1 MDSAE
6 QCVDDLRRVC
16 KKSYVLG
23 GPVTSKSGR
32 DKCRQDLRDAGVWG
46 RDRSKV
52 CKDDPEAC
60 NHEGCAD
67 RSERGDF
74 AQLVAEAAPEMATTS
89 SLAMGMMKSK
99 MADLQS
105 RKNAML
111 GRSSGGKRVKR
122 TRRRR
127 KTVSVTRAKRGKR
140 GQRRMRRGKRTRKIR
155 RKRRT

>member
-1 MDSAE
+1 MDTTE
-6 QCVDDLRRVC
+6 QCLDDMRRVC

-32 DKCRQDLRDAGVWG
+32 DKCKQDLRDAGVWG
-46 RDRSKV
+46 RDKSKA

-60 NHEGCAD
+60 NHVGCAD

-74 AQLVAEAAPEMATTS
+74 AQLISEAAPEMATTS

-99 MADLQS
+99 MEGLQN

-111 GRSSGGKRVKR
+111 GRSSGGKRRKG

-127 KTVSVTRAKRGKR
+127 KTVSVTSAKRRKR
-140 GQRRMRRGKRTRKIR
+140 SQKRTRHRKPTRKIF

>member
-6 QCVDDLRRVC
+6 KCVDDLRRVC

-23 GPVTSKSGR
+23 GPVTGKSGR
-32 DKCRQDLRDAGVWG
+32 DKCRQDLRDAGAWG
-46 RDRSKV
+46 RDRSKA

-74 AQLVAEAAPEMATTS
+74 AQLVAEAAPEMGTTS
-89 SLAMGMMKSK
+89 SLAMGMVKSK

-122 TRRRR
+122 TRRQR
-127 KTVSVTRAKRGKR
+127 KTVSVTTGKR
-140 GQRRMRRGKRTRKIR
+140 RKRTQKRTRRRKRTRRMRRT
-155 RKRRT
+155 RRT